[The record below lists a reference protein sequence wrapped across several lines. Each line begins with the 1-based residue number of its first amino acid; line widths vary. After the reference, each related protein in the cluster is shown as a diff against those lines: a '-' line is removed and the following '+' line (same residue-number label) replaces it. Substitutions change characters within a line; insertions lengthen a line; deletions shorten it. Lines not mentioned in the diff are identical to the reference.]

1 MAQKFNLNINPYYDD
16 FDKDDNFYRV
26 LFKPGYPVQ
35 ARELTTLQSILQ
47 NQIESFGSHIFKE
60 GSMVIPGSV
69 TYDDKYFSVIVDP
82 THFGTEISLYPSEL
96 VGKKVQGQNSG
107 AVGIVKNFSLPP
119 DDGVESITLYVKY
132 ISSGDDFTTAQF
144 VSEESLVLLE
154 ENIVYS
160 GITINFGNTVAT
172 VSSGNSTF
180 TGSAVNLDKGVYFI
194 RGMFIEVPNS
204 VVILDPY
211 SNLTS
216 YRVGLTI
223 QEELISSFDDSS
235 LNDNAKGFSNYAA
248 PGADRLKITAFLSKK
263 LLNDYDDKN
272 FIEIVRIQNGTIKKI
287 QDTTT
292 YSLIKDYIAKR
303 TYDESG
309 DYSLN
314 QFDIEVLESLNDRIS
329 NNGVYYENE
338 STQSNGVPSESNIC
352 IKVSP
357 GKAYVRGYDV
367 TVPSAV
373 LLDVPKP
380 RDTKTRSNTL
390 VPFNVGTLL
399 KVNNVYGAPYIN
411 PTASNNIINLY
422 NQRSSSTSSG
432 TGNLIGK
439 ARVYSFSLS
448 DAPYENSSSSWDLY
462 LYDIQTFTRLVI
474 NETPADNL
482 VAGSYI
488 RGANSGASGFV
499 NSINGK
505 EVYLIQ
511 TSGKFAV
518 GESFYIN
525 ESLFNSR
532 SIVYIQDYTAD
543 DIKSVWQDC
552 TTITSGDLK
561 TDFVA
566 DTILKNK
573 IPYGFKL
580 SDQITIT
587 PSGDVSCAGRN
598 FLGIRSDSIIQYQI
612 PGETLETFNKVVSVS
627 SNGLSM
633 TVTSCPSIANVCN
646 GNLPGI
652 TTSIPFKVGVT
663 DIKNNSQYPLY
674 SPLFDKNVSEVN
686 LSSANLVV
694 TSQVD
699 SLTTDSNG
707 TLTVNVTNTGISN
720 SFFENFDAD
729 RYSLFYSNGVVED
742 LTYDQFSINNDGTQI
757 TINGLLPSQSAN
769 VSLNTTLRKSIVQN
783 AVKTFVRSETLIV
796 SNTSS
801 GYNSNVT
808 GLTSSFWYGTRVE
821 DLEISLNVPDATNVV
836 AVYESLDAQTPSL
849 DSLTIVANLGL
860 DTKTVIGEKI
870 IGSSSGAVA
879 QLVTRDSSSKVSFVY
894 LNSNIFQI
902 GETITFEESG
912 VISQIQV
919 IEKGNYIN
927 RTSSYILDKGHRQE
941 YCDYSRIVRKDSSAA
956 PSKKLL
962 IVFNYFDVSANNGGD
977 VVTANSYDVQRFSSD
992 VPILPSGIRSTDT
1005 LDFRP
1010 RVVKYTSGSG
1020 SPFDFNERVFDTSVS
1035 PSSIKS
1041 GESSLIGYDYYL
1053 PRIDRVVLNSLGE
1066 VSVIKGTSSDTPKL
1080 PVNIEDAMD
1089 LGSVELPAYLY
1100 NVKDAK
1106 VKLID
1111 NKRYT
1116 MRDVGKLEDRIK
1128 NLETVTSLSL
1138 LELDTKTLQIQDSD
1152 GLTRFK
1158 SGFFVDDFKTRSL
1171 VDFKNPDTK
1180 VDIDTNNKEMSSCTD
1195 NWSMK
1200 AEIASQTSF
1209 DISVLD
1215 FSQDIPLIDSNTKKT
1230 GDLITL
1236 NYIEENWIEQPLA
1249 SNVENINPFSVVEY
1263 IGNIKLSPAS
1273 DNWVRNLYTSEGRV
1287 VSTGAENIS
1296 DYVESIQINSDV
1308 DPYLRSRNYSFVADS
1323 LKSFTQHYASLDD
1336 VSSIDIIP
1344 KLLEVTMISGS
1355 FVSGE
1360 DVEGFIGDKRVISF
1374 RTAVSNHKFGPYDQ
1388 PSKIYNK
1395 SPYDRNTS
1403 VPTSYSA
1410 SSTLLNVDIE
1420 SLTEESLTR
1429 YGGYV
1434 TTEVILVGKTSKAS
1448 ARVSNIRLISD
1459 EVGYAVGSFFIRD
1472 PNSNPPF
1479 KYKSGQK
1486 LFKLSSIAP
1495 GVTALPGDITL
1506 SSTAFGAFNS
1516 TGIIQTQTTSVVQVR
1531 YEPPELPAPPEKEVN
1546 IEYVYVPTEST
1557 PSPSVTPTSAPSV
1570 TPTTAKNDVIYV
1582 NSKGTVY
1589 GNYNQKLLLDL
1600 YYGDNPKNKDIK
1612 DLAKAAGIKDLD
1624 IGSNGNISPKQGNK
1638 IRDFVANKKDLN
1650 LASVVTIRSPKSLG
1664 GQGVSINDKIPLK
1677 QAQAQISGSSGS
1689 TAGNNNNNNNN
1700 NKNSNNN
1707 NYNKNEESKKSGSKD
1722 NGTKN
1727 NKKCKKDDPLAQT
1740 FATEPGN
1747 GFFLTSVDIFF
1758 ATKDPTEKVE
1768 VQLRTVELGTPT
1780 DQLVQDYSRVILDS
1794 EDVIV
1799 SEDASLPTKIT
1810 FPSPIY
1816 LQGDTEYAIVLLSPT
1831 TDKYQVW
1838 TGTMGKKTIE
1848 SKNLP
1853 DVESVVIGRQ
1863 YLGGSLFKSQN
1874 GTIWSPNQYQDM
1886 KFKLYRAKFTSQRGQ
1901 VVFYN
1906 PTLPFSDQ
1914 PLENNPVTVLPR
1926 KLKVGISTTNT
1937 LGSIL
1942 TVGRK
1947 VSEGPNIG
1955 NPGPYGYIEKIG
1967 GPLDS
1972 GSSGVSIANVGAG
1985 YSTGTYTNVPLYSVF
2000 GLGTGALADLTF
2012 DGSGKLSSVSIVST
2026 GLGNGYAIGDV
2037 LGITTSAI
2045 GKGRNALIS
2054 VSSISNNIDTLYL
2067 TNVQGEE
2074 FTSSSKLLYRNTGD
2088 TAYVLAGTATIV
2100 GGSSVISPLY
2110 EGNVFRIFQ
2119 RNHGMHGN
2127 GNKVSIKDIDSDAPI
2142 VYLTADFGV
2151 NDTTLFVSD
2160 ATSFTTFE
2168 GVSGS
2173 TGYIKLNNEVM
2184 YYNNV
2189 DTGTNTLS
2197 IGVRG
2202 VDGTLIRPH
2211 FSGNFARKYEIA
2223 NVSLRKINKT
2233 LDLPLSSTNPTLKNA
2248 TDLDFYYVE
2257 FDRGDRVS
2265 GDTQISFSAEK
2276 NVGGSIARI
2285 SQNHQYSSITPQFNI
2300 ITPGTGTA
2308 VYGSLR
2314 SVSGTSAGGNEV
2326 SFIDQGFEDIQLNA
2340 INYLNTP
2347 RLVCSEINESTNLS
2361 NLPKNKSVSISI
2373 FMERSENDFYL
2384 SPVIDLQTAYMT
2396 FGRNRLNNP
2405 VSDYVTDSRV
2415 NLNYG
2420 DPHSSIYISNRI
2432 DLKQTATSLKVLVS
2446 ACRPYGSD
2454 FRVLYK
2460 LFKPDLI
2467 GVDPSYVL
2475 FPGYTNLRD
2484 TDGDGFGDVVIDQYL
2499 NDGRPDAK
2507 VGESANGEFLEY
2519 QFTADN
2525 LDPFTGFAIKVVM
2538 SSTNESSKIRYKDLR
2553 VIALA

>member
-60 GSMVIPGSV
+60 GSMVIPGSI

-82 THFGTEISLYPSEL
+82 THFGTEISLYISEL
-96 VGKKVQGQNSG
+96 IGKKVQGQTSG
-107 AVGIVKNFSLPP
+107 AIGVIKNFSLPP
-119 DDGVESITLYVKY
+119 DDGVDNITLYVKY
-132 ISSGDDFTTAQF
+132 ISSGDDFTTSRF
-144 VSEESLVLLE
+144 ISEESLVLLE

-172 VSSGNSTF
+172 VSSGNSTY

-194 RGMFIEVPNS
+194 RGIFIEVPNS

-338 STQSNGVPSESNIC
+338 TTQSNGVPSEDSVC

-367 TVPSAV
+367 TVPSSV
-373 LLDVPKP
+373 LIDVPKP
-380 RDTKTRSNTL
+380 RDTKTRDNTL
-390 VPFNVGTLL
+390 VPFNIGTLL
-399 KVNNVYGAPYIN
+399 KVNNVYGNPYIN
-411 PTASNNIINLY
+411 LTDSDNIINLY

-432 TGNLIGK
+432 TGTLIGK
-439 ARVYSFSLS
+439 ARVYSFNLS
-448 DAPYENSSSSWDLY
+448 DAPYTNSSSSWDLY

-482 VAGSYI
+482 VVGSYI
-488 RGANSGASGFV
+488 RGSNSGASGFV

-511 TSGKFAV
+511 TSGKFSV

-532 SIVYIQDYTAD
+532 SIVYIQDYTSD

-552 TTITSGDLK
+552 TTISSGALA

-566 DTILKNK
+566 DTILGSK
-573 IPYGFKL
+573 ISYGFSL

-587 PSGDVSCAGRN
+587 PSGVVSCAGRN
-598 FLGIRSDSIIQYQI
+598 FLGIRSDTIIQYQI
-612 PGETLETFNKVVSVS
+612 PGNTLETFNKVVSVS
-627 SNGLSM
+627 SDGLSM
-633 TVTSCPSIANVCN
+633 TVTSCPNVANVCN
-646 GNLPGI
+646 GSLPGI

-663 DIKNNSQYPLY
+663 DIRNNSKYPLY
-674 SPLFDKNVSEVN
+674 SPLFDRNISEVN

-694 TSQVD
+694 TSQID
-699 SLTTDSNG
+699 SLSTDASG
-707 TLTVNVTNTGISN
+707 TLTSNVTNTGISN

-729 RYSLFYSNGVVED
+729 RYSLFYSDGTVED
-742 LTYDQFSINNDGTQI
+742 LTYDQFSLNNDGTQLTI
-757 TINGLLPSQSAN
+757 TGLSPNQTSN
-769 VSLNTTLRKSIVQN
+769 VSLNATLRKSTVQN
-783 AVKTFVRSETLIV
+783 AVKTYVRSETLIV
-796 SNTSS
+796 SNTAS

-849 DSLTIVANLGL
+849 DSLTIVASLGL
-860 DTKTVIGEKI
+860 DTKSVIGEKI

-902 GETITFEESG
+902 GETITFDESG
-912 VISQIQV
+912 IITEIQI

-927 RTSSYILDKGHRQE
+927 RTNNFILDKGHRQE
-941 YCDYSRIVRKDSSAA
+941 YCDYSRIVRKDSSGA

-962 IVFNYFDVSANNGGD
+962 IVFNYFDVLGNNGGD
-977 VVTANSYDVQRFSSD
+977 VVTANSYDVQRFSND

-1010 RVVKYTSGSG
+1010 RVVKYISGSG
-1020 SPFDFNERVFDTSVS
+1020 SPFDFNERVFETSIS

-1041 GESSLIGYDYYL
+1041 GESSLIGYNYYL
-1053 PRIDRVVLNSLGE
+1053 PRIDRVVLNSLGQ
-1066 VSVIKGTSSDTPKL
+1066 VSVIAGTSSDTPKL
-1080 PVNIEDAMD
+1080 PVNVEDAMD
-1089 LGSVELPAYLY
+1089 LGSIEFPAYLY
-1100 NVKDAK
+1100 NVRDAK

-1128 NLETVTSLSL
+1128 NLEIVTSLSL

-1180 VDIDTNNKEMSSCTD
+1180 VDIDTNNREMSSCTD

-1200 AEIASQTSF
+1200 AEVASQLNI

-1215 FSQDIPLIDSNTKKT
+1215 FSQNIPLIDSNTSKT

-1236 NYIEENWIEQPLA
+1236 NYIEEGWIEQPLA
-1249 SNVENINPFSVVEY
+1249 SDVENINPFSVVEY

-1273 DNWVRNLYTSEGRV
+1273 DNWVRNIYTTEGRL

-1323 LKSFTQHYASLDD
+1323 LKSFTQHYPSLDD
-1336 VSSIDIIP
+1336 VSSIDVIP
-1344 KLLEVTMISGS
+1344 KLLEITMVSGS
-1355 FVSGE
+1355 FTSGE
-1360 DVEGFIGDKRVISF
+1360 DVEGFIGDRKVIAF
-1374 RTAVSNHKFGPYDQ
+1374 RTAVSNHKFGPYDE
-1388 PSKIYNK
+1388 PLRIYNK
-1395 SPYDRNTS
+1395 SPYDRNVT

-1410 SSTLLNVDIE
+1410 SSTLLNIDIE
-1420 SLTEESLTR
+1420 SLTEESLTL
-1429 YGGYV
+1429 YGGYI
-1434 TTEVILVGKTSKAS
+1434 TTEVILIGKTSKAS
-1448 ARVSNIRLISD
+1448 AKVSNIRLISD
-1459 EVGYAVGSFFIRD
+1459 EVGYIVGSFFIRD
-1472 PNSNPPF
+1472 PNFNPPF

-1486 LFKLSSIAP
+1486 LFKLSSISP
-1495 GVTALPGDITL
+1495 GTTVLPGDITL
-1506 SSTAFGAFNS
+1506 SSTGFGVFNS
-1516 TGIIQTQTTSVVQVR
+1516 TGIIQTQTTNVVQVR
-1531 YEPPELPAPPEKEVN
+1531 YEPTELPPPPEQEVN
-1546 IEYVYVPTEST
+1546 IEYVYVPTQST
-1557 PSPSVTPTSAPSV
+1557 STTTPTTTVTPTV
-1570 TPTTAKNDVIYV
+1570 TSTTKKNDVIYV
-1582 NSKGTVY
+1582 NSRGTVY
-1589 GNYNQKLLLDL
+1589 GDYNQNLLVNL

-1612 DLAKAAGIKDLD
+1612 DLAKAAGIKNLD
-1624 IGSNGNISPKQGNK
+1624 IGSNGNISQKQGNK
-1638 IRDFVANKKDLN
+1638 IRNFVADKRDLN
-1650 LASVVTIRSPKSLG
+1650 LSSVVSIKSPKSLG
-1664 GQGVSINDKIPLK
+1664 GQGAKVGDKIALPI
-1677 QAQAQISGSSGS
+1677 AQQLLASNSGS
-1689 TAGNNNNNNNN
+1689 TAGNTATTR
-1700 NKNSNNN
+1700 SNNN
-1707 NYNKNEESKKSGSKD
+1707 SNKQTNQNNTS
-1722 NGTKN
+1722 NN
-1727 NKKCKKDDPLAQT
+1727 NKKCKKNDPLSQT
-1740 FATEPGN
+1740 FTTEPGN
-1747 GFFLTSVDIFF
+1747 GFFLTSVDLFF
-1758 ATKDPTEKVE
+1758 ATKDPVE
-1768 VQLRTVELGTPT
+1768 QVTVQLRTVELGTPT
-1780 DQLVQDYSRVILDS
+1780 DLLVQDYSKVILDS
-1794 EDVIV
+1794 EDIV
-1799 SEDASLPTKIT
+1799 VSDDASLATKVT

-1838 TGTMGKKTIE
+1838 TGTMGRKTIE

-1886 KFKLYRAKFTSQRGQ
+1886 KFKIYRAKFTSQRGQ

-1906 PTLPFSDQ
+1906 PSLPFSDQ
-1914 PLENNPVTVLPR
+1914 PLDNNPVTVLPR

-1937 LGSIL
+1937 LGTIL

-1967 GPLDS
+1967 GPLDL
-1972 GSSGVSIANVGAG
+1972 GGSGVSISNIGVG
-1985 YSTGTYTNVPLYSVF
+1985 YSSGTYTNVPLYSVF
-2000 GLGTGALADLTF
+2000 GFGTAALADLTF
-2012 DGSGKLSSVSIVST
+2012 NGSGNLSSVSIVST
-2026 GLGNGYAIGDV
+2026 GNGYAIGDV
-2037 LGITTSAI
+2037 LGITTSSVA
-2045 GKGRNALIS
+2045 KGRNALIS
-2054 VSSISNNIDTLYL
+2054 VSSIGNNIDTLYL

-2074 FTSSSKLLYRNTGD
+2074 FTNSSKLLYRNSGD

-2110 EGNVFRIFQ
+2110 EGNVFKVSQ

-2127 GNKVSIKDIDSDAPI
+2127 GNKVSIKDINSDSPV

-2168 GVSGS
+2168 GVTVS
-2173 TGYIKLNNEVM
+2173 TGYIKLNNEIM

-2197 IGVRG
+2197 IGTRG

-2211 FSGNFARKYEIA
+2211 YSGNFARKYEIA

-2233 LDLPLSSTNPTLKNA
+2233 IDLPTSSTNPTLKNA
-2248 TDLDFYYVE
+2248 TDLDFYYLE
-2257 FDRGDRVS
+2257 FDRGDRAS
-2265 GDTQISFSAEK
+2265 GDTQISFSIEK
-2276 NVGGSIARI
+2276 NVGGDIAKI

-2314 SVSGTSAGGNEV
+2314 SVSGTSAGGNEA

-2347 RLVCSEINESTNLS
+2347 RLVCSQINESNSLPS
-2361 NLPKNKSVSISI
+2361 LPKNKSVSINI
-2373 FMERSENDFYL
+2373 VMERDENDYYL

-2405 VSDYVTDSRV
+2405 ILDYASDSRV

-2446 ACRPYGSD
+2446 ACRPYGAD

-2484 TDGDGFGDVVIDQYL
+2484 TNGDGFGDVVIDQYL

-2507 VGESANGEFLEY
+2507 VGESSDGEFLEY

-2525 LDPFTGFAIKVVM
+2525 LDPFTGFAIKIVM
-2538 SSTNESSKIRYKDLR
+2538 SSTNEASKIRYKDLR